1 MGEKGRRRLK
11 LMRFVVIV
19 RGEKQTVP
27 VKAGVV
33 GHKKWVLLIL

>member
-1 MGEKGRRRLK
+1 MREKGRRRLE

-19 RGEKQTVP
+19 RGEEHTVP

-33 GHKKWVLLIL
+33 GHKKWMLLIL